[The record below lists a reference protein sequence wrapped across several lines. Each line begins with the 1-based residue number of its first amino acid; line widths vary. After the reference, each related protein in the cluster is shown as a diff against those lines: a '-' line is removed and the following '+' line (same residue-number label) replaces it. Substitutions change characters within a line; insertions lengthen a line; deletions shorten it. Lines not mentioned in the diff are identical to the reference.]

1 MNKETVIGNTDKC
14 SLRINEN
21 TEVFIHYQDFK
32 GILIYES
39 FFFDPKCKLKILN
52 ICRVFKYQIFEVS
65 GIRIQIID
73 CSHHEKLI
81 IKQNNSE
88 KNIENHKTIHE
99 SSEYSIKAVFINNFW
114 YFEGKFFRYLHS
126 SETLKTGKI
135 SSKFLVTRSGLNKD
149 YEIWIKNQRLEIN
162 FFQ

>member
-1 MNKETVIGNTDKC
+1 M
-14 SLRINEN
+14 
-21 TEVFIHYQDFK
+21 
-32 GILIYES
+32 
-39 FFFDPKCKLKILN
+39 
-52 ICRVFKYQIFEVS
+52 FKYQIFEVS

-99 SSEYSIKAVFINNFW
+99 SSEYSIKAVFMNNFW